1 MKPPT
6 MPLST
11 VAVLNK
17 VSFVDLV
24 TIPELRKFDFLTS
37 KRTNNQS
44 QEWQKSLVSGELALV
59 HGATGATGL
68 AAVQVF
74 NVLHMLKLFV
84 FFHGKFSCHNATSI
98 TLVVLGARSWCDRN
112 GRQRRETGSGE
123 AASSRK
129 RKVWTC
135 VAFIWPRSVHCLALS
150 LTH

>member
-74 NVLHMLKLFV
+74 NVLHMLKLF
-84 FFHGKFSCHNATSI
+84 FFSWKIFLPQCHINNSSCARRSELMWSQRAAAT
-98 TLVVLGARSWCDRN
+98 RN
-112 GRQRRETGSGE
+112 WKWW
-123 AASSRK
+123 SSKLSEKEGLNLR
-129 RKVWTC
+129 C
-135 VAFIWPRSVHCLALS
+135 FFLPRSTQCLALS
-150 LTH
+150 LTF